1 MSQYLSLPTSNMSY
15 IDHSLSQSRYSV
27 LCSVLSVILQ
37 NLRDHVVDKR
47 PCGRR
52 DDWLVTSSFPI
63 QFLQQWLSVYPFL
76 SIRSPLFPRTIHLLF
91 GCDNNH
97 WGLYLSVPWR
107 RRPLRQFFLNPVW
120 CWENIYCSWL
130 RFSVAHAKTWQKF
143 LCAAVLACP
152 SFSTDRWKDEK
163 CVTRDVVYSARKSS
177 SCADTRHTNWG
188 ILVFSRLSVWFTE
201 CDRNVCGTT
210 NEEEH
215 ECDSTF
221 HHLV

>member
-1 MSQYLSLPTSNMSY
+1 M
-15 IDHSLSQSRYSV
+15 
-27 LCSVLSVILQ
+27 
-37 NLRDHVVDKR
+37 VV
-47 PCGRR
+47 C
-52 DDWLVTSSFPI
+52 
-63 QFLQQWLSVYPFL
+63 L
-76 SIRSPLFPRTIHLLF
+76 SIS
-91 GCDNNH
+91 
-97 WGLYLSVPWR
+97 LYTQSSIPQDHPSVVRVWQQ
-107 RRPLRQFFLNPVW
+107 PLRSISFCSMAAAATATVFFLNPVW

-152 SFSTDRWKDEK
+152 SFSTDRWKYEK